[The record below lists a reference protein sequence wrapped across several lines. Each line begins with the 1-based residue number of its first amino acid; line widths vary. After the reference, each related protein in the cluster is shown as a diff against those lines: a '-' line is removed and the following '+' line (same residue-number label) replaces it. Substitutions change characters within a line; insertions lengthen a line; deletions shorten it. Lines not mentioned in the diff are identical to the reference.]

1 MQAANDQ
8 QSLLVVQLH
17 LQGKCRERV
26 TQMGC
31 NEKRSMGD
39 ERVKE
44 CLLSGNKENKSLR
57 LRWLTKGKSQ
67 SEEGHSHRDSTLG
80 EYRYYGNLWTICEVA
95 LIALSNL
102 QCRDNKDVCVFKI
115 SFTSEQMP
123 ITG

>member
-1 MQAANDQ
+1 
-8 QSLLVVQLH
+8 
-17 LQGKCRERV
+17 
-26 TQMGC
+26 
-31 NEKRSMGD
+31 MGD